1 MQNRWTLSFQTLKNL
16 KIPGFK
22 PHNDSLFG
30 NVSDPILKVI
40 LKYRNHSS
48 ILTIGEVCKNK
59 SKKQPLFSF
68 SRATIGEI
76 LKEILSLDTTK
87 ACQDT
92 YEPTKIL
99 KENADIFSNA
109 EIFSNF
115 LFACYNGSV
124 VKSSKFPSISTLA
137 NIIPE
142 CKYNYRPVSIL
153 TNMSKIFE
161 E

>member
-1 MQNRWTLSFQTLKNL
+1 MENSETFSFRQDSFKGANDENEEIISEDNEIAESLNSFFSNTLKNL

-22 PHNDSLFG
+22 PHNDSLFE

-48 ILTIGEVCKNK
+48 IVAIGEVWKNK

-68 SRATIGEI
+68 SRATMGEI

-115 LFACYNGSV
+115 LFACCVCVCGYV
-124 VKSSKFPSISTLA
+124 HP
-137 NIIPE
+137 P
-142 CKYNYRPVSIL
+142 
-153 TNMSKIFE
+153 
-161 E
+161 